1 MQEEMV
7 SIDIDMETLGK
18 NSKEMLEIKNTVIE
32 MKNAFEGLDSRL
44 DTAEEKSVNLNICQQ
59 KPTKLK
65 CKEKKIKPEQSN
77 QEHGTIIF

>member
-7 SIDIDMETLGK
+7 NIDIDMETLGK

-44 DTAEEKSVNLNICQQ
+44 DTAEEKIS
-59 KPTKLK
+59 KL
-65 CKEKKIKPEQSN
+65 EYMSTEAYQ
-77 QEHGTIIF
+77 T